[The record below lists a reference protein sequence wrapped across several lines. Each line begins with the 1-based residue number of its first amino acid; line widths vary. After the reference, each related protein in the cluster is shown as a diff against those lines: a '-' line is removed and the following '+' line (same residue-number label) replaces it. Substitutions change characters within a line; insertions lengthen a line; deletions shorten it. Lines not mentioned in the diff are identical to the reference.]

1 MSSDNNNGAPFWVWM
16 IVLGTLSIGV
26 SLAIEKSDVGEA
38 PKADAVAGVKT
49 VAKVVTTNYS
59 SYYLQSIDYL
69 CSNEPKQMAVVS
81 TVRSEDV
88 LVVEKSNG
96 HIYNIAAFNKKF
108 GHCVPIGVGVRRT
121 TSLMVDT
128 YYNAIIDKLYPNNVR

>member
-1 MSSDNNNGAPFWVWM
+1 MSASKSNNPPFWVWLV
-16 IVLGTLSIGV
+16 VLGTLSVGV
-26 SLAIEKSDVGEA
+26 SLAIEKSDVGEV

-49 VAKVVTTNYS
+49 VASVVTTNYS
-59 SYYLQSIDYL
+59 SYYMQSIDYL

-108 GHCVPIGVGVRRT
+108 GHCVPIGVGKRRT
-121 TSLMVDT
+121 TSLLVDA

>member
-1 MSSDNNNGAPFWVWM
+1 MSNSLNPPFWVWM
-16 IVLGTLSIGV
+16 IVLGTVSLGV
-26 SLAIEKSDVGEA
+26 SIVIEKSDIGEA
-38 PKADAVAGVKT
+38 PKVDAVAGVKT
-49 VAKVVTTNYS
+49 VAKATTTDYS
-59 SYYLQSIDYL
+59 SYYMQSVDYL

-81 TVRSEDV
+81 TMHGEDV

-108 GHCVPIGVGVRRT
+108 GHCIPVGVGIRRT